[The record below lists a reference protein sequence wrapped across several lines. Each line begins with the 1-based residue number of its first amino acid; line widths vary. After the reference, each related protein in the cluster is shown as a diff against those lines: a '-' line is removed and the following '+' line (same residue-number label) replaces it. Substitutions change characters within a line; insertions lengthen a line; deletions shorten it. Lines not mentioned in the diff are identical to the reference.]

1 MADQHRM
8 GKINFALFP
17 TTLHANFPT
26 PARFAHRPR
35 VGLNLTNKIV
45 FMSVFNPLHKIPVGI
60 LGATGM
66 VGQNYLKLLINHPW
80 FEIKFLAAS
89 EKSAGKT
96 YKEAT
101 SEKWILDQTLPEN
114 IAKMMV
120 YNVSEIKKS
129 VENCRLVFSC
139 FEGGSKE
146 QIQDT
151 EIAYAKAGLLVVS
164 NASAHRWTS
173 NVPIIVPEINP
184 NHLDILKV
192 QKQIYGFDMGAIVV
206 KPNCSIQ
213 TFMLP
218 IEALKQ
224 AGFEVK
230 KILVTTLQAS
240 SGAGYPGVPSLD
252 LIDNI
257 VPFIGGEEDKTEN
270 EPLKIWGEIKAN
282 IIQNSNQTII
292 SATCTRVSVIS
303 GHTASV
309 SLEFGAKKPSLEEIQ
324 KIWKNFLAPKISR
337 NLPSSPKQLISYKT
351 EENRPQPRRDRNLE
365 NGMGVVVGRLRECS
379 ILDVKF
385 VCLSHNLVRGA
396 AGGGVLNAELL
407 VASGFVPTI

>member
-1 MADQHRM
+1 M
-8 GKINFALFP
+8 KFSP
-17 TTLHANFPT
+17 S
-26 PARFAHRPR
+26 
-35 VGLNLTNKIV
+35 K
-45 FMSVFNPLHKIPVGI
+45 KIPVGI

-89 EKSAGKT
+89 ERSAGKT
-96 YKEAT
+96 YQEAT
-101 SEKWILDQTLPEN
+101 NGKWILDESLPQN
-114 IAKMMV
+114 IGQMMV
-120 YNVSEIKKS
+120 YNVNEIDQASASCK
-129 VENCRLVFSC
+129 LVFSC
-139 FEGGSKE
+139 FEGGSKQE
-146 QIQDT
+146 IQDT
-151 EIAYAKAGLLVVS
+151 EIAYAKAGLFVVS
-164 NASAHRWTS
+164 NASAHRWTG
-173 NVPIIVPEINP
+173 NVPILVPEINSQ
-184 NHLDILKV
+184 HLQILES
-192 QKQIYGFDMGAIVV
+192 QKKAYGFEKGGIVV

-218 IEALKQ
+218 LQALKE
-224 AGFEVK
+224 GGYEIK
-230 KILVTTLQAS
+230 KVLVTTLQAS

-270 EPLKIWGEIKAN
+270 EPLKIWGQ
-282 IIQNSNQTII
+282 IQDDQIQTIDQTVI
-292 SATCTRVSVIS
+292 SATCTRVPVIS

-309 SLEFGAKKPSLEEIQ
+309 SIEFGHKKPTLEQIQ
-324 KIWKNFLAPKISR
+324 TIWNNFQAPEISR
-337 NLPSSPKQLISYKT
+337 NLPSSPKQLITYKQ

-365 NGMGVVVGRLRECS
+365 NGMGTVVGRLRKCP

-407 VASGFVPTI
+407 VAKDLV